1 MHLAELFDLNQF
13 TYRAIFEG
21 MEYPW
26 RLEYPWDALKI
37 LHRWLLESI
46 KPTIPKNLPEGVRLY
61 GKEICI
67 SPDCLLE
74 PPLTIKAPAL
84 IGARVELR
92 SGAYL
97 RGNVLV
103 GEGTIIGHDTE
114 VKNSI
119 LMNYVEVP
127 HFNYIGDSVLGNH
140 SHTGAG
146 VILSNYKISKEKS
159 VKIKLGDEEIITGL
173 EKLGA
178 ILGDSAQIGCNSV
191 TNPGTIIGRNTI
203 IYPLSIISGY
213 IPPDTIVKNKP
224 TYEQTPLIKER

>member
-21 MEYPW
+21 
-26 RLEYPWDALKI
+26 LEYPWDALKI
-37 LHRWLLESI
+37 LHRWLLENIQPS
-46 KPTIPKNLPEGVRLY
+46 IPKNLPEGVHLY
-61 GKEICI
+61 GKEIYI
-67 SPDCLLE
+67 SPDCLLA
-74 PPLTIKAPAL
+74 PPLTIKAPVL
-84 IGARVELR
+84 IGAKVELR
-92 SGAYL
+92 PGAYL
-97 RGNVLV
+97 RGDVLV

-146 VILSNYKISKEKS
+146 VILSNYKISREKS

-191 TNPGTIIGRNTI
+191 TNPGTIVGRNTI

-224 TYEQTPLIKER
+224 TYEQTPLIRER

>member
-1 MHLAELFDLNQF
+1 MQLAELFDLNLF

-21 MEYPW
+21 
-26 RLEYPWDALKI
+26 LEYPWDALKI
-37 LHRWLLESI
+37 LHRWLLENI
-46 KPTIPKNLPEGVRLY
+46 QPAIPGNLPQDIHLIGE
-61 GKEICI
+61 EIYI
-67 SPDCLLE
+67 GADCLLE

-84 IGARVELR
+84 IGAKAELR

-97 RGNVLV
+97 RGDILV
-103 GEGTIIGHDTE
+103 GEGTIVGHDTE

-159 VKIKLGDEEIITGL
+159 VKVRLGDREVPSGL

-178 ILGDSAQIGCNSV
+178 ILGDHAQIGCNSV
-191 TNPGTIIGRNTI
+191 TNPGTIVGRNTI
-203 IYPLSIISGY
+203 IYPLSIISGF
-213 IPPDTIVKNKP
+213 IPPDTIIKNKP
-224 TYEQTPLIKER
+224 AYEQTPLNKER

>member
-21 MEYPW
+21 
-26 RLEYPWDALKI
+26 LEYPWDALKI
-37 LHRWLLESI
+37 LHRWLLENI
-46 KPTIPKNLPEGVRLY
+46 HPGIPKNLPEGVHLY
-61 GKEICI
+61 GKEIYI

-84 IGARVELR
+84 IGTKVELR
-92 SGAYL
+92 PGAYL
-97 RGNVLV
+97 RGDVLV

-119 LMNYVEVP
+119 LMNYVEAP

-146 VILSNYKISKEKS
+146 VILSNYKISREKS

-178 ILGDSAQIGCNSV
+178 ILGDFSQIGCNSV
-191 TNPGTIIGRNTI
+191 TNPGTIVGRNTI

-213 IPPDTIVKNKP
+213 IPPNTIVKNKP
-224 TYEQTPLIKER
+224 TYEQTPLVKER